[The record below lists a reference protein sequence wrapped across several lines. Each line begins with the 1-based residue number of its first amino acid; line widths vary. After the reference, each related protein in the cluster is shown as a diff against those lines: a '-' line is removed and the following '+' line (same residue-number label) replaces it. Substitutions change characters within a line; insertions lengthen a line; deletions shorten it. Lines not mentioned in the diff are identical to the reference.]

1 MGTVNDVC
9 FTNLIWF
16 LGVPQKMEHTPQM
29 TPLRKEDGAMFRQT
43 QTAGTWMSSPIGIA
57 PFPNGEFD
65 GEISHLD
72 STSCNQLDH
81 AFCTMYSGDATT
93 IPFRF
98 VAKASKARERPIAS
112 PQVSWSMAGHAGSLQ
127 QDWIWKL
134 HLGGFERSWSG
145 DPGCF
150 GHRWCTENNRF
161 RGWKTFKHRDVPSFL
176 MRNPHHCSIWM
187 GDEHPKAVILFCFL
201 MWKPSCASGI
211 LWWVGQCH
219 QWTWYLGLVIPSLVI
234 LTQKPRNLVLD
245 PFVWITGTPY
255 RGVFRRGRDYLC
267 MYIYI

>member
-1 MGTVNDVC
+1 
-9 FTNLIWF
+9 
-16 LGVPQKMEHTPQM
+16 
-29 TPLRKEDGAMFRQT
+29 
-43 QTAGTWMSSPIGIA
+43 
-57 PFPNGEFD
+57 
-65 GEISHLD
+65 
-72 STSCNQLDH
+72 
-81 AFCTMYSGDATT
+81 
-93 IPFRF
+93 
-98 VAKASKARERPIAS
+98 
-112 PQVSWSMAGHAGSLQ
+112 
-127 QDWIWKL
+127 
-134 HLGGFERSWSG
+134 
-145 DPGCF
+145 
-150 GHRWCTENNRF
+150 
-161 RGWKTFKHRDVPSFL
+161 L

-267 MYIYI
+267 MYIYIYNTYIYIYLFSGFMNPLTSYHMHW